1 MNSPEGNEL
10 EVLGI
15 LLDHY
20 ENESF
25 PIGLPNPIEAI
36 KFSMKQM
43 GHNKID
49 LVNSIGLKSRA
60 TEILNR

>member
-20 ENESF
+20 ETESF

-36 KFSMKQM
+36 EFSMKQM
-43 GHNKID
+43 GYNKID